1 MIRIRIVGAGITYLT
16 FTRSLRARR
25 WMAQSIR
32 TGEMV
37 QERRGMSGK
46 SGGSRRLGRDAGVPC
61 SRSGFTLIEMMIV
74 ISIILILVGIA
85 AGMYQQ
91 SVRRARE
98 AVLKTDLQTMRN
110 AIDNYTMDKLQAP
123 QSLQDLADSHYL
135 RELPIDPFTQQRDW
149 VAHFGDTV
157 ISPEQTGVGV
167 DDVHSN
173 SDQSGSDGTAYNTW

>member
-1 MIRIRIVGAGITYLT
+1 MSTGSGRSWRRRQAAGEA
-16 FTRSLRARR
+16 RA
-25 WMAQSIR
+25 AQR
-32 TGEMV
+32 
-37 QERRGMSGK
+37 
-46 SGGSRRLGRDAGVPC
+46 
-61 SRSGFTLIEMMIV
+61 GFTLIEMMIV

-85 AGMYQQ
+85 AGLYQGA
-91 SVRRARE
+91 VRRARE
-98 AVLKTDLQTMRN
+98 SVLKQDLQTMRT

-123 QSLQDLADSHYL
+123 QSLNDLADGHYL